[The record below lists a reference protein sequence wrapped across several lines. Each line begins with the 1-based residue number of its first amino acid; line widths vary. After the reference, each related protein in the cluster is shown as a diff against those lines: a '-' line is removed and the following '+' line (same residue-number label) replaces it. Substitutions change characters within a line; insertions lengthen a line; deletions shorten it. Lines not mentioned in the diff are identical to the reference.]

1 MLQIPQ
7 ISEEPKSFLL
17 RMMKTFEKPSFWS
30 YKTMELNT
38 GERVLTT
45 AIEIQPAAIVLD
57 LAMPVVTGYEA
68 LLALK
73 ENPATAGIPVIIA
86 SAQRGSGVV
95 NTVRDLGAI
104 NFLLK
109 PWQEDE
115 LVPLVQQ
122 AIDSAAE

>member
-1 MLQIPQ
+1 MTEIILVADDDEDVREAIVLELQNAGY
-7 ISEEPKSFLL
+7 E
-17 RMMKTFEKPSFWS
+17 
-30 YKTMELNT
+30 TMELNT

-95 NTVRDLGAI
+95 NTDRDLGAI

>member
-1 MLQIPQ
+1 
-7 ISEEPKSFLL
+7 
-17 RMMKTFEKPSFWS
+17 MM
-30 YKTMELNT
+30 MELNT

>member
-1 MLQIPQ
+1 MTEISLVADDDEDVREAIVLELQNAGY
-7 ISEEPKSFLL
+7 E
-17 RMMKTFEKPSFWS
+17 
-30 YKTMELNT
+30 TMELNT

-115 LVPLVQQ
+115 RVPLVQQ

>member
-1 MLQIPQ
+1 MTEIILVADDDEDVREAIVLELQNAGY
-7 ISEEPKSFLL
+7 E
-17 RMMKTFEKPSFWS
+17 
-30 YKTMELNT
+30 TMELNT

>member
-1 MLQIPQ
+1 MVFVLQRVLHV
-7 ISEEPKSFLL
+7 LL
-17 RMMKTFEKPSFWS
+17 LQLVSVHAAMWRMM
-30 YKTMELNT
+30 MELNT

>member
-1 MLQIPQ
+1 
-7 ISEEPKSFLL
+7 
-17 RMMKTFEKPSFWS
+17 MMKTFEKPSFWS

-95 NTVRDLGAI
+95 NTDRDLGAI

-115 LVPLVQQ
+115 RVPLVQQ